1 MDVIPLLLF
10 TGAIFFLMILGPMR
24 KQKKEKKFLTALKRG
39 DRVVTKSG
47 LHGKIVEIKEGSDTC
62 ILETMAGKIRYEISA
77 VSHEMSLKINK
88 KK

>member
-24 KQKKEKKFLTALKRG
+24 KQKKEKKFLTQLKKG
-39 DRVVTKSG
+39 ERVITKSG
-47 LHGKIVEIKEGSDTC
+47 LHGKIVEIIEGSDTC
-62 ILETMAGKIRYEISA
+62 VLETMAGKIRYEISA
-77 VSHEMSLKINK
+77 ISHEMSLKLNK